1 VTVYPV
7 AARVVVV
14 SNRTGPCLAVR
25 VNASTFR
32 PGAWA
37 AVVAVAVSLP
47 VAGVLVEPLVLN
59 GTMYCTFFPWA
70 IQDVS
75 AIVLAAAVAS
85 SRYALA
91 AAAASSGSSSSA
103 FSSGSGSSE
112 IPGHTLDASAS
123 NAGEGSDSAAGEGSD
138 SSAGDSGSGATTA
151 ATSTSTTVAAPITT
165 SAAPA
170 SYANVTG
177 VNASELVERAA
188 AVLAANGGG
197 AAMLVASDA
206 DAAAGEV
213 SAASFGLVSLATAA
227 AVQGVLVDVAAPA
240 YVVEAATS
248 PSSNSDSPTDDPV
261 VPFWGWIIVGVG
273 AAALVAAIIG
283 AAVTRQRTA
292 ARVRAFSGFGGG
304 GERSLDYNS
313 NGGDNDGSGVAM
325 SSYHKFDAPPSS
337 DVDLTKRASHEAD
350 DEAMRARA
358 RFMPNSV
365 QRESVRK
372 HSTLDVED
380 EEDESHQRQQQPQIY
395 GGSRGF
401 PLAPGAPSSAPPLMM
416 HEVQLTRTWTRAAT
430 IREEDI

>member
-1 VTVYPV
+1 
-7 AARVVVV
+7 
-14 SNRTGPCLAVR
+14 
-25 VNASTFR
+25 
-32 PGAWA
+32 
-37 AVVAVAVSLP
+37 
-47 VAGVLVEPLVLN
+47 
-59 GTMYCTFFPWA
+59 MYCTFFPWA

-85 SRYALA
+85 SRQALVA
-91 AAAASSGSSSSA
+91 AAESGSSSA

-112 IPGHTLDASAS
+112 IPADVSAS

-138 SSAGDSGSGATTA
+138 SSAAGDSGSDQTTA
-151 ATSTSTTVAAPITT
+151 AASTSTTVAARFTT

-197 AAMLVASDA
+197 AAMLVTSDA
-206 DAAAGEV
+206 DAAANGEV

-240 YVVEAATS
+240 YVVDAAAS
-248 PSSNSDSPTDDPV
+248 PSGDGDAETDDPV

-304 GERSLDYNS
+304 GGEHSMDYNS
-313 NGGDNDGSGVAM
+313 GGENDGSGVAM
-325 SSYHKFDAPPSS
+325 SSYHKFDAPSS
-337 DVDLTKRASHEAD
+337 DVDLTKRASQEAD

-372 HSTLDVED
+372 HSTFEVED
-380 EEDESHQRQQQPQIY
+380 EDELPHQQQQPQIY
-395 GGSRGF
+395 GGSHGF
-401 PLAPGAPSSAPPLMM
+401 PLAPGATSSAPPLMM